1 MLRFSANLSML
12 FLEYSFLERFDKAAQ
27 SGFRGVEFMFPYDYD
42 IDVLKEKLQTN
53 QLEHTLHNL
62 PAGDWAAGERGIAC
76 IPGREEEFRDGVA
89 AAVRYAKGLGNKK
102 INCLEGKTPAGFS
115 AEQIQLTL
123 VENLRY
129 AANMLAKED
138 ILLLIEPINHFDI
151 PGFHLTG
158 TQQALALIDCVGS
171 NNIKIQY
178 DIYHMQR
185 MEGELTQT
193 MTTWANKIGHFQIAD
208 NPRRG
213 EPGTGEINYDFI
225 FKFIDKSGYDGWVG
239 CEYKPLTTTEAGL
252 SWINQYR

>member
-12 FLEYSFLERFDKAAQ
+12 FQEYDFLERFDKAAQ
-27 SGFRGVEFMFPYDYD
+27 CGFRAVEFMFPYDYD
-42 IDVLKEKLQTN
+42 IEVLQHKLSSN
-53 QLEHTLHNL
+53 NLEHTLHNL

-89 AAVRYAKGLGNKK
+89 VAIRYARALGNKK
-102 INCLEGKTPAGFS
+102 INCLVGKTPVGVS
-115 AEQIQLTL
+115 AEQVHTTL

-129 AANMLAKED
+129 AANMLAKEG
-138 ILLLIEPINHFDI
+138 ILLLIEPLNHFDM

-158 TQQALALIDCVGS
+158 TQQALALIADIGS

-185 MEGELTQT
+185 MEGELAQT
-193 MTTWANKIGHFQIAD
+193 MTTWANKIGHLQIAD

-213 EPGTGEINYDFI
+213 EPGTWEINYDFLFDLI
-225 FKFIDKSGYDGWVG
+225 EKSDYDGWVG

-252 SWINQYR
+252 SWINPYR